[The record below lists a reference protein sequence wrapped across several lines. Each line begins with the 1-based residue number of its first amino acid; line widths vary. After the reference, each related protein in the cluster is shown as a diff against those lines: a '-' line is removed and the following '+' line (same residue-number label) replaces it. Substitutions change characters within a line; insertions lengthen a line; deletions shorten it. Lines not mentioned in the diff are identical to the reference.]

1 MPIPGRRITGVLSAS
16 LAVVIAGAGAASA
29 QQPKPSLKQL
39 LVDGYEIKNVLFIP
53 MEALPALGANAGNPQ
68 VVVTLQR
75 GPSTAA
81 CQYSATNWF
90 NQVATSI
97 EGNTQC
103 DVYR

>member
-1 MPIPGRRITGVLSAS
+1 MPMTDNRIVGFLSTG
-16 LAVVIAGAGAASA
+16 LALFFAAGAWA
-29 QQPKPSLKQL
+29 QQPKPSLRQL
-39 LVDGYEIKNVLFIP
+39 LVEGYEIKNVLFVP

-68 VVVTLQR
+68 IVVTLQR

-90 NQVATSI
+90 NQVATSL

>member
-1 MPIPGRRITGVLSAS
+1 MNKIRMMAGSAALIC
-16 LAVVIAGAGAASA
+16 LAASPVSA
-29 QQPKPSLKQL
+29 QQTKPSLKQL
-39 LVDGYEIKNVLFIP
+39 LVDGYEIKNVLFVP
-53 MEALPALGANAGNPQ
+53 MEALQALGTDPANPQ

-90 NQVATSI
+90 NQIATSI
-97 EGNTQC
+97 EGSTQC